1 MNPPK
6 GQRQGRGGWVQE
18 TDNDGAE
25 GPMEWE
31 CSTQLSTAPAPRG
44 ASACILSAFCFPS
57 RSLPRYLTAL
67 LPTNR
72 AFPPPPQPRLPGT
85 HTSLLGCTGTSSPAD
100 LLCSP
105 CCRWEGT

>member
-44 ASACILSAFCFPS
+44 APAFICVPS
-57 RSLPRYLTAL
+57 PGQDRRQL
-67 LPTNR
+67 LPER
-72 AFPPPPQPRLPGT
+72 AQ
-85 HTSLLGCTGTSSPAD
+85 
-100 LLCSP
+100 
-105 CCRWEGT
+105 

>member
-57 RSLPRYLTAL
+57 RSLPRYL
-67 LPTNR
+67 
-72 AFPPPPQPRLPGT
+72 
-85 HTSLLGCTGTSSPAD
+85 D
-100 LLCSP
+100 CSAP
-105 CCRWEGT
+105 H